1 MVKDADRLLAEEWMF
16 KSVLVL
22 FSGLAFDGVSI
33 GCILKVIVCWPSQ
46 DGLGIRIEAGTRR
59 GKGADTL

>member
-1 MVKDADRLLAEEWMF
+1 MKDADRLLAEEWVF

-22 FSGLAFDGVSI
+22 FSGLAFDGVGVGCVLEMII
-33 GCILKVIVCWPSQ
+33 GWPSQ
-46 DGLGIRIEAGTRR
+46 GGLGIRVEAGTRR